1 MDEKQIIEKLIQD
14 WALEWKSDQE
24 VLFKKLFLAIYY
36 KTKGKKEKN
45 RKLNFIGKFIFIG
58 VIFIGILALVVLL
71 YIGIKNK
78 WKKSDCIWAESVVLF
93 IIVVIAGLVSKWM
106 DIMKYRKRSIFQR

>member
-58 VIFIGILALVVLL
+58 VIFIGILALVVYGQSRLFYLL
-71 YIGIKNK
+71 
-78 WKKSDCIWAESVVLF
+78 
-93 IIVVIAGLVSKWM
+93 
-106 DIMKYRKRSIFQR
+106 

>member
-36 KTKGKKEKN
+36 K
-45 RKLNFIGKFIFIG
+45 
-58 VIFIGILALVVLL
+58 
-71 YIGIKNK
+71 
-78 WKKSDCIWAESVVLF
+78 
-93 IIVVIAGLVSKWM
+93 SK
-106 DIMKYRKRSIFQR
+106 RQTTRLG

>member
-45 RKLNFIGKFIFIG
+45 RISFGG
-58 VIFIGILALVVLL
+58 
-71 YIGIKNK
+71 
-78 WKKSDCIWAESVVLF
+78 
-93 IIVVIAGLVSKWM
+93 IVV
-106 DIMKYRKRSIFQR
+106 YRNKK